1 MAGLPAGM
9 GVAAPAAAA
18 APLGFQWTPKDVQDA
33 VADLMALLPPPK
45 KVESTGQKACIAVV
59 GPKGG
64 KTISSLAIPTNLC
77 GGLPRP
83 KGSLVVVLYVDT
95 TAPSSFAD
103 FCFDRGV
110 EVAPEDAPIF
120 VSISEP
126 RGRYRARQKRSDPA
140 QSTYV
145 NEVVKEFEVALG
157 ARGDVGL
164 LLFDGL
170 GDYYNQF
177 GPYVA
182 AHRHGY
188 DSPLKL
194 EGTAWYPRSEMI
206 QDILT
211 LGQSAV
217 VPGGFFIYN
226 GPSGGFDT
234 EKEKPDTAAKLQKAW
249 RKAGWSRE
257 PPAKWLMKRECHQNA
272 DAIIETDVSFSAN
285 GEPVYDASVYD
296 GRLSRFG
303 IKTGLEADITGKSIG
318 AFCDLA
324 KAKAAPSPTP
334 PNGTVAVKAGA

>member
-1 MAGLPAGM
+1 MGMPAIGT
-9 GVAAPAAAA
+9 AAAQ
-18 APLGFQWTPKDVQDA
+18 PPGFQWTPQDVKDA

-64 KTISSLAIPTNLC
+64 KTISSLAIPTNKC

-103 FCFDRGV
+103 FCFDRGI
-110 EVAPEDAPIF
+110 EVAPEDEPIF

-126 RGRYRARQKRSDPA
+126 RGRYKARQKRSDPA

-145 NEVVKEFEVALG
+145 SEVVKEFLAALG
-157 ARGDVGL
+157 QRGDVGL
-164 LLFDGL
+164 LLFDGA
-170 GDYYNQF
+170 GDFYNQF
-177 GPYVA
+177 GQYVA
-182 AHRHGY
+182 AHRNGF

-194 EGTAWYPRSEMI
+194 EGTHWYPRAEMI
-206 QDILT
+206 QDLLT
-211 LGQSAV
+211 IGQSAV

-234 EKEKPDTAAKLQKAW
+234 EKEKPELAAKLAKAW
-249 RKAGWSRE
+249 KKAGWSRE

-272 DAIIETDVSFSAN
+272 DAIIETEVERSAN
-285 GEPVYDASVYD
+285 GEPIYNAEVWD

-303 IKTGLEADITGKSIG
+303 IKTGVGADITGANIG
-318 AFCDLA
+318 KFCDLA
-324 KAKAAPSPTP
+324 KAKAAAS
-334 PNGTVAVKAGA
+334 NGAAKVEVKAA